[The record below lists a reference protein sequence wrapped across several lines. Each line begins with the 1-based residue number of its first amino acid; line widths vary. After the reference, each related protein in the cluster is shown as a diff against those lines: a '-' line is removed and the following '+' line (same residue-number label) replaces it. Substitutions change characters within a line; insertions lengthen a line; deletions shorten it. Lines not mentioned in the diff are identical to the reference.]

1 MLFHEWGQ
9 QLSMINLI
17 ILSTAIWVVFI
28 AVGIF
33 IMKKYKWP
41 RSLKSLPFSFIKTG
55 GSEHDISRGI

>member
-9 QLSMINLI
+9 RLSMINLI

-33 IMKKYKWP
+33 IMKK
-41 RSLKSLPFSFIKTG
+41 LK
-55 GSEHDISRGI
+55 